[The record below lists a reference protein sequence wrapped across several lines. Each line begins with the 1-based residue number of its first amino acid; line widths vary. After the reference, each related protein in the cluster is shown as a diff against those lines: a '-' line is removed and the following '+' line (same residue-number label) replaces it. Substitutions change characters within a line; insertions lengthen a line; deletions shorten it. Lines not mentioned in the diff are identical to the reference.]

1 MSFRCLRA
9 PWLLPYSLRDPQHA
23 GASSIVFT
31 FVSFFAHPPF
41 VPAHDGAFV
50 HRQLVLVQLPI
61 PRQRCRP
68 AVCAPRGHSRTRR
81 ATRCYRNMRAPRPSA
96 SSRSPHSVRGTPTF
110 GLSSFVGMISC
121 PASPLVRAH
130 DGAFVHRQLHERGAA
145 PSTPEM
151 PFRCLCAP
159 LAALVSIV
167 RPAVTVT
174 RAPRHYPADLTWSPL
189 RSTFAIGATRTFGKA
204 SASAAPLARR
214 ISYLRPRLSFAR
226 TSVLSSA
233 GSALSRDRPALASDA
248 VPPIARIVAA
258 LRLVVIGC

>member
-1 MSFRCLRA
+1 MPA
-9 PWLLPYSLRDPQHA
+9 PLC
-23 GASSIVFT
+23 
-31 FVSFFAHPPF
+31 
-41 VPAHDGAFV
+41 GAFYASCV
-50 HRQLVLVQLPI
+50 PHL
-61 PRQRCRP
+61 
-68 AVCAPRGHSRTRR
+68 RR
-81 ATRCYRNMRAPRPSA
+81 LPRPSDVVPLFA
-96 SSRSPHSVRGTPTF
+96 RPVATPVLVAQPVVIATCGRLVLRPRPVLRTPFAEPQPSR
-110 GLSSFVGMISC
+110 LSSFVGMISC

-130 DGAFVHRQLHERGAA
+130 DGAFVHRQLHKRGAA

-151 PFRCLCAP
+151 PFRCLRAP